1 MMNKVIRHS
10 LIGGLL
16 ALGLGGVCL
25 PVAAGGGSEISEAP
39 YNEIQLNPISMR
51 EAETLVGQPGVY
63 FFDVNTLE
71 IWAEGFIPGAV
82 FFNVQNWRE
91 LLPKHKDAVMVF
103 YCANRL
109 CTASNMAA
117 RETMKLGYTG
127 VRHMAD
133 GIFGWRMSGRATE
146 KP

>member
-1 MMNKVIRHS
+1 MMNKAIRHS
-10 LIGGLL
+10 LLGGLL
-16 ALGLGGVCL
+16 VLGLGGMSL

-51 EAETLVGQPGVY
+51 EAETLVGKPGVY

-91 LLPKHKDAVMVF
+91 LLPKNKDAVMVF

-117 RETMKLGYTG
+117 RE
-127 VRHMAD
+127 
-133 GIFGWRMSGRATE
+133 
-146 KP
+146 

>member
-1 MMNKVIRHS
+1 MNKFIRQT
-10 LIGGLL
+10 LTQL
-16 ALGLGGVCL
+16 ALFATLL
-25 PVAAGGGSEISEAP
+25 IPAMPTLAGGGSEMSEVP

-51 EAETLVGQPGVY
+51 EAETLVGQQGVY

-91 LLPKHKDAVMVF
+91 LLPKNKDAVMVF

-133 GIFGWRMSGRATE
+133 GIFGWRMSGRTTE

>member
-1 MMNKVIRHS
+1 MNKVIRQS
-10 LIGGLL
+10 LTHTLIVL
-16 ALGLGGVCL
+16 ALGAVAL
-25 PVAAGGGSEISEAP
+25 PVLAGGGSEISEAP
-39 YNEIQLNPISMR
+39 YNEIQLNPISMM
-51 EAETLVGQPGVY
+51 EAETLVAQSGVY

-91 LLPKHKDAVMVF
+91 LLPKNKDAVMVF

-133 GIFGWRMSGRATE
+133 GIYGWRLSGRVIE

>member
-1 MMNKVIRHS
+1 MHNMLRQSVSRI
-10 LIGGLL
+10 LMVL
-16 ALGLGGVCL
+16 ALGVTAM
-25 PVAAGGGSEISEAP
+25 PVIAGGGSEMSEVP
-39 YNEIQLNPISMR
+39 YNEIQLNPISMM
-51 EAETLVGQPGVY
+51 EAETLVGKQGVY

-91 LLPKHKDAVMVF
+91 LLPKNKDAVMVF

-109 CTASNMAA
+109 CTSSNMAA

-133 GIFGWRMSGRATE
+133 GIYGWRMSSRVTE

>member
-1 MMNKVIRHS
+1 MHNMLRQSVSRI
-10 LIGGLL
+10 LMVL
-16 ALGLGGVCL
+16 ALGVTAM
-25 PVAAGGGSEISEAP
+25 PVIAGGGSEMSEVS
-39 YNEIQLNPISMR
+39 YNEIQLNPISMM
-51 EAETLVGQPGVY
+51 EAETLVGKQGVY

-91 LLPKHKDAVMVF
+91 LLPKNKDAVMVF

-109 CTASNMAA
+109 CTSSNMAA

-133 GIFGWRMSGRATE
+133 GIYGWRMSGRVTE

>member
-1 MMNKVIRHS
+1 MHNMLRQSVSRI
-10 LIGGLL
+10 LMVL
-16 ALGLGGVCL
+16 ALGVTAM
-25 PVAAGGGSEISEAP
+25 PVIAGGGSEMSEVP
-39 YNEIQLNPISMR
+39 YNEIQLNPISMM
-51 EAETLVGQPGVY
+51 EAETLVGKQGVY

-91 LLPKHKDAVMVF
+91 LLPKNKDAVMVF

-109 CTASNMAA
+109 CTSSNMAA

-133 GIFGWRMSGRATE
+133 GIYGWRMSGRVTE

>member
-1 MMNKVIRHS
+1 MHNMLRQSVSRI
-10 LIGGLL
+10 LIVL
-16 ALGLGGVCL
+16 ALGVTAM
-25 PVAAGGGSEISEAP
+25 PVIAGGGSEMSEVP
-39 YNEIQLNPISMR
+39 YNEIQLNPISMM
-51 EAETLVGQPGVY
+51 EAETLVGKQGVY

-91 LLPKHKDAVMVF
+91 LLPKNKDAVMVF

-109 CTASNMAA
+109 CTSSNMAA

-133 GIFGWRMSGRATE
+133 GIYGWRMSGRVTE

>member
-1 MMNKVIRHS
+1 MNKYIRQI
-10 LIGGLL
+10 LTQL
-16 ALGLGGVCL
+16 ALVTTLVIPAL
-25 PVAAGGGSEISEAP
+25 PVVAGGGAEMSEVP
-39 YNEIQLNPISMR
+39 YQEIQLNPISMR
-51 EAETLVGQPGVY
+51 EAETLVGKEGVY

-82 FFNVQNWRE
+82 FFNVHNWRD
-91 LLPKHKDAVMVF
+91 LLTKNKDAVMVF
-103 YCANRL
+103 YCANPM
-109 CTASNMAA
+109 CTMSNLAA

-133 GIFGWRMSGRATE
+133 GIYGWRMSGRKTE

>member
-1 MMNKVIRHS
+1 MNKFIRY
-10 LIGGLL
+10 LL
-16 ALGLGGVCL
+16 THAALF
-25 PVAAGGGSEISEAP
+25 AALATPAMPTLAGAGDEMSEAP
-39 YNEIQLNPISMR
+39 YQEIELNPISMR
-51 EAETLVGQPGVY
+51 EAETLVGKEGVY

-82 FFNVQNWRE
+82 FFNVHNWRD
-91 LLPKHKDAVMVF
+91 LLPKNKDAVMVF
-103 YCANRL
+103 YCANPM
-109 CTASNMAA
+109 CTMSNLAA

-133 GIFGWRMSGRATE
+133 GIYGWRMSGRKTE

>member
-1 MMNKVIRHS
+1 MHNMLRQSVSRI
-10 LIGGLL
+10 LMVL
-16 ALGLGGVCL
+16 ALGVTAM
-25 PVAAGGGSEISEAP
+25 PVIAGGGSEMSEVP
-39 YNEIQLNPISMR
+39 YNEIQLNPISMM
-51 EAETLVGQPGVY
+51 EAETLVGKQGVY

-91 LLPKHKDAVMVF
+91 LLPKNKDAFMVF

-109 CTASNMAA
+109 CTSSNMAA

-133 GIFGWRMSGRATE
+133 GIYGWRMSGRVTE